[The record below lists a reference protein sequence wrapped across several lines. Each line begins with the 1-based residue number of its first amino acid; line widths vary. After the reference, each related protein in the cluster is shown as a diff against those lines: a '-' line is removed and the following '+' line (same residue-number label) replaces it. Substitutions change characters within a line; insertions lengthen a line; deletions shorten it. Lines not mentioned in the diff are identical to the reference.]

1 MAVLVGLAVLW
12 AIVLLPDFIR
22 RASTRSSHDTI
33 GSFKHHLSVLE
44 RANPVHSPV
53 TGSGRRPSNVVPLIP
68 RSAPPV
74 GNLDAAPLSAPH
86 PVAPMRAVPV
96 AARRG
101 PARPAAAPAPRQGVH
116 ARRPAQPARP
126 AQAVRPASRPG
137 AQPRP
142 RVDGAAVAQRRR
154 QDIIT
159 ALFAASLLSFLAFLS
174 FGGPMLIVHVVVD
187 VLLVLYVGLVLLTT
201 RREREITPA
210 TQHFD
215 HRGGDTASPV
225 YATAG
230 AVRRVGVR

>member
-44 RANPVHSPV
+44 RANPVHSPM
-53 TGSGRRPSNVVPLIP
+53 TGLDARPSNVVPLVP
-68 RSAPPV
+68 RSTPPQGSPESVPLTAPQPV
-74 GNLDAAPLSAPH
+74 P
-86 PVAPMRAVPV
+86 PMRAVPV

-101 PARPAAAPAPRQGVH
+101 PARTQT
-116 ARRPAQPARP
+116 ARAQTARAQTARTQTARTQAARP
-126 AQAVRPASRPG
+126 AAGSRT
-137 AQPRP
+137 

-159 ALFAASLLSFLAFLS
+159 GLFAASLLSFLAFLS
-174 FGGPMLIVHVVVD
+174 FGGPMLIVNVVID
-187 VLLVLYVGLVLLTT
+187 VLLVLYVGLVLLATP
-201 RREREITPA
+201 RERQAASSPTPRRFEPR
-210 TQHFD
+210 H
-215 HRGGDTASPV
+215 GESPASV

-230 AVRRVGVR
+230 SVRRVGVR